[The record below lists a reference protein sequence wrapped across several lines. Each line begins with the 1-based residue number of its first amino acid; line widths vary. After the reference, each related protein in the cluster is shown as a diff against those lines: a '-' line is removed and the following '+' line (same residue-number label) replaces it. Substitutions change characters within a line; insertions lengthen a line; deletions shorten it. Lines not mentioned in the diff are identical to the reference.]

1 MHASASSGSLNAIDA
16 TPSGCLCSANT
27 VTYRQFID
35 ATDVKFSYSTVTLK
49 QHEWPKLTSKRMTF
63 LTMPNFSHSVRK
75 SSRYSFSTSGS
86 SYEETTEV
94 NTLNR
99 KSPHVHVCS
108 SPHLKVTG
116 MKHVPYDDDFFMPLP
131 QFSFL
136 LGPPVQLS
144 TQTQTN
150 RQSVRTNVIVI
161 NA

>member
-27 VTYRQFID
+27 ITYQQFID
-35 ATDVKFSYSTVTLK
+35 ATDVKFIYSTITLK
-49 QHEWPKLTSKRMTF
+49 QDECLKLTSKRMTF
-63 LTMPNFSHSVRK
+63 LTTPNFSHSVRK

-86 SYEETTEV
+86 SYEETTEI

-99 KSPHVHVCS
+99 QSPRVHVCF

-116 MKHVPYDDDFFMPLP
+116 MKHVPNDDDFFMPLP
-131 QFSFL
+131 HFSFL
-136 LGPPVQLS
+136 LWPPVQLS

-150 RQSVRTNVIVI
+150 RQSVRTYVMWK
-161 NA
+161 